1 MDKLKKT
8 DKSRTK
14 TTKKK
19 LQINKVKFFQKNK

>member
-14 TTKKK
+14 PTR
-19 LQINKVKFFQKNK
+19 